1 MTEPDVH
8 TLTGPYVL
16 DALPEDERTRFEA
29 HLAECQFCT
38 AEVAELRETA
48 IKLATQVEMAPPPYL
63 KTNVLQAIEN
73 VRQLPPL
80 VAGTTDAVAAKRY
93 SRRSVFALAAAALV
107 IAGAGGVAVDQ
118 YRDKNAAIQAN
129 KQLAA
134 VLAQPDAKTSHGSV
148 SGGGEATVVMSA
160 RADAAVVVLHD
171 LRKPPSGKVWQMWLM
186 DASQKARS
194 IGLTSGDITTV
205 VQGNVVGQTTFGL
218 TEEPAGGSPKPT
230 TEPVAVFAMT

>member
-16 DALPEDERTRFEA
+16 DALPEDEQVRFEA

-38 AEVAELRETA
+38 AEVAELREAA
-48 IKLATQVEMAPPPYL
+48 IKLATQVETAPPPHL
-63 KTNVLQAIEN
+63 KVNVLQAIEN
-73 VRQLPPL
+73 VRQLPPM
-80 VAGTTDAVAAKRY
+80 VAGTPEVVAPKRY

-118 YRDKNAAIQAN
+118 YRDKNAAVQAN
-129 KQLAA
+129 DRLTA

-148 SGGGEATVVMSA
+148 KGGGQATVVMSA
-160 RADAAVVVLHD
+160 RADAVVVVLHG
-171 LRKPPSGKVWQMWLM
+171 LPKPPSGKIWQMWLM

-194 IGLTSGDITTV
+194 IGLTSGDVSTV
-205 VQGNVVGQTTFGL
+205 IQGNVVGQTTFGL
-218 TEEPAGGSPKPT
+218 TEEPSGGSPAPT
-230 TEPVAVFAMT
+230 TTPVAAVEMT

>member
-16 DALPEDERTRFEA
+16 DALPDDERTRFEA

-38 AEVAELRETA
+38 AEVAELREAA
-48 IKLATQVEMAPPPYL
+48 IKLATQVEEAPPLHL
-63 KTNVLQAIEN
+63 KTNVLKAIEN

-80 VAGTTDAVAAKRY
+80 VAGTPDTVAPRRY

-118 YRDKNAAIQAN
+118 YRDKNAAVEAN
-129 KQLAA
+129 QQMAA
-134 VLAQPDAKTSHGSV
+134 VLAQPDARTSHGGI
-148 SGGGEATVVMSA
+148 SGGGQATVVMSA
-160 RADAAVVVLHD
+160 RADAVVVVLHD
-171 LRKPPSGKVWQMWLM
+171 LRKPPSGKVWQLWLM

-194 IGLTSGDITTV
+194 IGLTSGDLATV
-205 VQGNVVGQTTFGL
+205 IQGGVVGQTTFGL
-218 TEEPAGGSPKPT
+218 TEEPRGGSPAPT
-230 TEPVAVFAMT
+230 TTPVAAVAL

>member
-16 DALPEDERTRFEA
+16 DALPDDERTRFEA

-38 AEVAELRETA
+38 AEVAELREAA
-48 IKLATQVEMAPPPYL
+48 IKLATQVETAPPGHL
-63 KTNVLQAIEN
+63 KASVMDAIEN

-80 VAGTTDAVAAKRY
+80 VSGTPEVVADKRY

-118 YRDKNAAIQAN
+118 YRDKQAAVEAN
-129 KQLAA
+129 QQMAS
-134 VLAQPDAKTSHGSV
+134 VLAQPDAKTSHGGIA
-148 SGGGEATVVMSA
+148 GGGQATVVMSA
-160 RADAAVVVLHD
+160 RADAVVVVLHD

-194 IGLTSGDITTV
+194 IGLTSGDVATV
-205 VQGNVVGQTTFGL
+205 IQGGVVGQTTFGL

-230 TEPVAVFAMT
+230 TDPVAVFAMT

>member
-16 DALPEDERTRFEA
+16 DALPDDERTRFEA

-38 AEVAELRETA
+38 AEVAELRDAA
-48 IKLATQVEMAPPPYL
+48 IKLATQVETAPPAHL
-63 KTNVLQAIEN
+63 KASVMDAIEN

-80 VAGTTDAVAAKRY
+80 VAGTPEVVAGKRY

-118 YRDKNAAIQAN
+118 YRDKQAAVEAN
-129 KQLAA
+129 QQMAS
-134 VLAQPDAKTSHGSV
+134 VLAQPDAKTSHGGIA
-148 SGGGEATVVMSA
+148 GGGQATVVMSA
-160 RADAAVVVLHD
+160 RADAVVVVLHD

-194 IGLTSGDITTV
+194 IGLTSGDVATV
-205 VQGNVVGQTTFGL
+205 IRGGVVGQTTFGL
-218 TEEPAGGSPKPT
+218 TEEPAGGSLKPT
-230 TEPVAVFAMT
+230 TDPVAVFAMT